1 MKNVKKN
8 IQRFSNLIFIVLILF
23 STGFSAKAQAEFND
37 VLTFES
43 DVDPQG
49 VIDFTNRSFDAEIRT
64 WKNNSVELQMDLK
77 LKAKNQEDID
87 ITLDAIKSIDFE
99 RHGSRMA
106 INTLFWESMT
116 SNTNHKLKLINGKKA
131 VLKDFEISITLFVP
145 KTTSM
150 KIDSKY
156 ADIKMEEIAGKAEI
170 KLYSGKLYGES
181 FGGTVELDMRYS
193 KAYLQTIPEAKME
206 LYDSDIELV
215 TCGNL
220 DLTSKYSKVEI
231 EHCGDVVFDSYDDN
245 ITLGELGGFDGS
257 AKYTEFELGSSTGI
271 TFDFYDSDLKG
282 GKTGNVNGQS
292 KYSELRIDG
301 AEVIFLSGS
310 YDDNFVFGD
319 IISLECRDSKY
330 SDFEISEL
338 KESFKLDSYDDNVT
352 IDKINPDFSELVING
367 KYGDY
372 RITIPESAAYRLL
385 IDMKYGKIEYPEDL
399 FVRKTY
405 ISENSNVFLD
415 ATTKNGSE
423 ETSKIVDIKGHD
435 NRIFIND

>member
-8 IQRFSNLIFIVLILF
+8 ILRFSNLIFTVLVLF

-49 VIDFTNRSFDAEIRT
+49 VIEFKNRSFDAEINS
-64 WKNNSVELQMDLK
+64 WKNNTVELQIEVK
-77 LKAKNQEDID
+77 LKSKNQEDID
-87 ITLDAIKSIDFE
+87 VTLDAIKSIDFE
-99 RHGSRMA
+99 RNGSRFS

-116 SNTNHKLKLINGKKA
+116 SNINHKLKLINGKKA
-131 VLKDFEISITLFVP
+131 VLKDFEIKITLFVP

-150 KIDSKY
+150 EIDSKY
-156 ADIKMEEIAGKAEI
+156 ADIKMEEIAGKAKI
-170 KLYSGKLYGES
+170 KIYSGKLYGDS
-181 FGGTVELDMRYS
+181 FGSSVDLDMRYS

-215 TCGNL
+215 TCGNI
-220 DLTSKYSKVEI
+220 DLKSKYSKIEI
-231 EHCGDVVFDSYDDN
+231 EHCGDFVFDSYDDN
-245 ITLGELGGFDGS
+245 ITLGDLGYIDGS
-257 AKYTEFELGSSTGI
+257 AKYSEFELGSSSGI
-271 TFDFYDSDLKG
+271 KYDFYDSDLKG
-282 GKTGNVNGQS
+282 GRTGNVNGQS

-301 AEVIFLSGS
+301 AEVIKLSGS
-310 YDDNFVFGD
+310 FDDSFVFGD
-319 IISLECRDSKY
+319 ILSLECMESKY
-330 SDFEISEL
+330 SDFDIEEL
-338 KESFKLDSYDDNVT
+338 KGSFKLQSYGDNVT
-352 IDKINPDFSELVING
+352 IDKVSPDFTELVIDG

-372 RITIPESAAYRLL
+372 RISIPESIAYRLL
-385 IDMKYGKIEYPEDL
+385 IDMKYGKIDYLEER

-415 ATTKNGSE
+415 ATTKNLQE
-423 ETSKIVDIKGHD
+423 ENSRIVDIKGHD